1 MIEMIVQQV
10 VKTPATTEGKK
21 PEGKRVEVTPGK
33 GHYGLYIAIMAV
45 LMAVIVIGV
54 VVFMAQ
60 TPAKT
65 SQDTSQ
71 EVKTPAE
78 NAVVNAETGAVVIPA
93 DAYETTQY
101 QLASQQKRFSI
112 NKFPQNILVKDRDT
126 LFKGITI
133 SSSEITLKATRVNS
147 GPDPTVSTLSG
158 LNIYFYKSGENLGGA
173 HIGIPTNKINGDTYT
188 TKRPPETLGADEIS
202 FDPQ

>member
-1 MIEMIVQQV
+1 MSEYGKKMGLPKGIALVIAVAVIAMMVGYAITHIPSVP
-10 VKTPATTEGKK
+10 VKTESVP
-21 PEGKRVEVTPGK
+21 PP
-33 GHYGLYIAIMAV
+33 
-45 LMAVIVIGV
+45 
-54 VVFMAQ
+54 
-60 TPAKT
+60 
-65 SQDTSQ
+65 
-71 EVKTPAE
+71 EVKTPEVQQSAE
-78 NAVVNAETGAVVIPA
+78 NAVVNAATGAVVIPA